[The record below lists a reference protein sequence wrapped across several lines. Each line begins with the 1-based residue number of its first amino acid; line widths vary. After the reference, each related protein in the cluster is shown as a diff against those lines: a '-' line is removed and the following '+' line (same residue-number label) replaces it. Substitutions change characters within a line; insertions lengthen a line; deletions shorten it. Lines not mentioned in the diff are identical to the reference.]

1 MTRSVIVR
9 LLLVIAPVAVGLAV
23 TSIWSAV
30 GGGPPFYVLG
40 SLTWLPFVVGLARA
54 AGIGPALVTT
64 PDQRRRAAEE
74 QQRELDEQAARHRRV
89 LSRLDHELKNPIQ
102 GIRVALADEPSA
114 RQLASIDAQ
123 SQRLTSL
130 ITDLRRIS
138 EVEDTT
144 LELAEIDV
152 TALVQE
158 AMAGMREL
166 PDATGRRISVA
177 LPRAPRPLPTIIGD
191 EDLLFLV
198 LANSLS
204 NAVKYSRADDAI
216 EVRGRAEDDQV
227 ILEIADTGRGIA
239 ADELALVWEELGRSR
254 ESHVFEGS
262 GLGLPLVRAIV
273 QRHGGAVSL
282 ESWHGEGS
290 TLTLRLPVG
299 GPRSSQRSGRPGAGV
314 RE

>member
-40 SLTWLPFVVGLARA
+40 SLTWLPFVLGLALA
-54 AGIGPALVTT
+54 AVIGPALVTT
-64 PDQRRRAAEE
+64 HHLRPRAPAERQRA
-74 QQRELDEQAARHRRV
+74 LDEQAARHRRV

-254 ESHVFEGS
+254 ESHGIEGS

-299 GPRSSQRSGRPGAGV
+299 GPRAAQRAGRPGAGG
-314 RE
+314 RA

>member
-1 MTRSVIVR
+1 MIRSLIVR
-9 LLLVIAPVAVGLAV
+9 LLLVIAPAALGLAV
-23 TSIWSAV
+23 TAIWSAA

-40 SLTWLPFVVGLARA
+40 SLTWLPFMIGLALA
-54 AGIGPALVTT
+54 AVVGPALVTA
-64 PDQRRRAAEE
+64 QVLKGRAADGL
-74 QQRELDEQAARHRRV
+74 QRELDEQSARHRRV

-102 GIRVALADEPSA
+102 GIRAALADEPSA

-130 ITDLRRIS
+130 ITDQRRIS

-144 LELAEIDV
+144 LELTEIDI

-166 PDATGRRISVA
+166 PDATGRRITAA

-198 LANSLS
+198 LANTLS

-254 ESHVFEGS
+254 ESHGIEGS

-273 QRHGGAVSL
+273 ERHGGAVSL

-290 TLTLRLPVG
+290 TLTLRLPVA
-299 GPRSSQRSGRPGAGV
+299 GPRPPR
-314 RE
+314 

>member
-40 SLTWLPFVVGLARA
+40 SLTWLPFVLGLALA
-54 AGIGPALVTT
+54 AVIGPALVTT
-64 PDQRRRAAEE
+64 HVLRRRAAEE
-74 QQRELDEQAARHRRV
+74 LQRELDEQAARHRRV

-254 ESHVFEGS
+254 ESHGIEGS

>member
-1 MTRSVIVR
+1 MIRSLIVR
-9 LLLVIAPVAVGLAV
+9 LLLVIAPAALGLAV
-23 TSIWSAV
+23 TAIWSAA

-40 SLTWLPFVVGLARA
+40 SLTWLPFMIGLALA
-54 AGIGPALVTT
+54 AVVGPALVTA
-64 PDQRRRAAEE
+64 QVLMGRAADVL
-74 QQRELDEQAARHRRV
+74 QRELDEQSARHRRV

-102 GIRVALADEPSA
+102 GIRAALADEPSA

-144 LELAEIDV
+144 LELTEIDI

-166 PDATGRRISVA
+166 PDATGRRITAA

-198 LANSLS
+198 LANTLS

-254 ESHVFEGS
+254 ESHGIEGS

-273 QRHGGAVSL
+273 ERHGGAVSL

-290 TLTLRLPVG
+290 TLTLRLPVA
-299 GPRSSQRSGRPGAGV
+299 GPRPPR
-314 RE
+314 